1 MDLHF
6 KSKRLTK
13 QPPINTAAISRLSQ
27 SQDGTGNSP
36 RRPSGPQS
44 PASDLSRDYHP
55 NSRTDSSHTS
65 STSSVEPSPKLATS
79 KFGAQAQPEP
89 YTNRHRFSLR
99 RSLSGRTSDEL
110 IGAPADP
117 SAASSTLDSTKAS
130 GYQNSLRRPGPPP
143 LSHTSP
149 DPRVISPQL
158 RQSASFSTVDR
169 SNADVTPPRSETG
182 LTASKRYSDEGK
194 TSAPWRKKSGFS
206 SFVNSVL
213 GSPRQVKISAPG
225 NPVHV
230 THVGFDNETGKFTGL
245 PKEWQRVLQE
255 NGIGENEQRQNP
267 QAIYDIMTF
276 YQGEGSNEEDAV
288 WHKFD
293 HARPQD
299 PSQSGL
305 SLLMPNNAS
314 AARSHS
320 TLSTITSPPT
330 SPRFPSNHG
339 ANFEN
344 PRAPPP
350 VPQTVPRSMPAS
362 SPPMQFANSNHPSL
376 VPGRPAP
383 PAPSTS
389 KPANLIPA
397 RAAPPP
403 PSQSTH
409 KKTDYGRPSIDE
421 VSRIRSESNAADEV
435 SQDLSLQRQASKS
448 QTNGL
453 TKQPSKKSPGSVGS
467 PVQYQQQQEHARVAA
482 QQALTSKQLDRSHSQ
497 RQPTQPQPSPVSPH
511 PQGNGAT
518 DQLAIP
524 HPTQQARNG
533 PPPRRP
539 PKQTNGGIDIVAR
552 LNAICTAG
560 DPMKRYK
567 NLNKIGQG
575 ASGGVFMAYEI
586 ATNRCVA
593 IKQMNLEQQPKKDL
607 IINEI
612 LVMKDSKHRNI
623 VNFMDSY
630 LRQGDLWVIMEY
642 MEGGSLTDVVTFN
655 MMSEGQIAAVCRE
668 TLNGLQH
675 LHSKGVIHRDIKS
688 DNILLATD
696 GNIKLTDF
704 GFCAQINESQNKR
717 TTMVGTPYW
726 MAPEVVTRKEYGR
739 KVDIWSLGI
748 MAIEM
753 VEGEPP
759 YLTESPIRALYLIAT
774 NGTPKIKEEQELSTT
789 FRDFLNFALKVD
801 PEKRASAHDL
811 LRHPF
816 MNLSEPLINLAPLV
830 KSARASRAQE
840 KLQKGG

>member
-1 MDLHF
+1 MDHYHF
-6 KSKRLTK
+6 KPKRLTK
-13 QPPINTAAISRLSQ
+13 QSPVTTASNTSRLSQ
-27 SQDGTGNSP
+27 DEYSNSNSS

-44 PASDLSRDYHP
+44 PASDLSRDHNH
-55 NSRTDSSHTS
+55 NSPTDSSHI
-65 STSSVEPSPKLATS
+65 ELSPKLAFTS

-89 YTNRHRFSLR
+89 YSSRHRFSLR

-110 IGAPADP
+110 IGASSDA

-149 DPRVISPQL
+149 DPRVVSPQL

-169 SNADVTPPRSETG
+169 SITDITSPRSEIS

-276 YQGEGSNEEDAV
+276 YQGEGNNEEDAV

-314 AARSHS
+314 AAGSHT
-320 TLSTITSPPT
+320 TLSTITSPPA

-350 VPQTVPRSMPAS
+350 IPQTVPRSVPAS

-383 PAPSTS
+383 PAPSIS
-389 KPANLIPA
+389 KTANLVPA

-403 PSQSTH
+403 PSSTH
-409 KKTDYGRPSIDE
+409 KKMDYGRPSIDE
-421 VSRIRSESNAADEV
+421 VSRSRSQSNAADEV
-435 SQDLSLQRQASKS
+435 GQDLSLQRQASKS
-448 QTNGL
+448 QANGL
-453 TKQPSKKSPGSVGS
+453 TKQPSRRSPGAVGS
-467 PVQYQQQQEHARVAA
+467 PVQYQQQQEHAMVAA
-482 QQALTSKQLDRSHSQ
+482 QQAITNKQLDRSHSQ
-497 RQPTQPQPSPVSPH
+497 RQPTQPQASPVSPKQ
-511 PQGNGAT
+511 QGNGPS

-539 PKQTNGGIDIVAR
+539 PKQNGGIDIVAR

-560 DPMKRYK
+560 DPMKKYK

-575 ASGGVFMAYEI
+575 ASGGVFMAYEV

-612 LVMKDSKHRNI
+612 LVMKDSKHKNI

-774 NGTPKIKEEQELSTT
+774 NGTPKIKEEQELSTV
-789 FRDFLNFALKVD
+789 FREFLNFALKVD

-816 MNLSEPLINLAPLV
+816 MNMAEPLINLAPLV

>member
-1 MDLHF
+1 MDHHQ
-6 KSKRLTK
+6 RLTK
-13 QPPINTAAISRLSQ
+13 QPPSTTAIDFHSYQ
-27 SQDGTGNSP
+27 END
-36 RRPSGPQS
+36 
-44 PASDLSRDYHP
+44 SDLLRHPSASPSSAAGSYRDHID
-55 NSRTDSSHTS
+55 SRTYSSHTS
-65 STSSVEPSPKLATS
+65 STSSVEPSPKLAAS
-79 KFGAQAQPEP
+79 KSGAQAQAEP
-89 YTNRHRFSLR
+89 YQNRHRFSLR
-99 RSLSGRTSDEL
+99 RSVNGGRASDEL
-110 IGAPADP
+110 VG
-117 SAASSTLDSTKAS
+117 ASSDGSGSTIDSTKAS
-130 GYQNSLRRPGPPP
+130 GYQNSLRRPAPPP

-149 DPRVISPQL
+149 DPRMISPQL

-169 SNADVTPPRSETG
+169 SSDITPPRSDTS
-182 LTASKRYSDEGK
+182 LTASKRYSDEGR
-194 TSAPWRKKSGFS
+194 TAPWRKKGGGFS
-206 SFVNSVL
+206 SFMNSVL
-213 GSPRQVKISAPG
+213 GSPRTVKISAPG

-230 THVGFDNETGKFTGL
+230 THVGFDNETGQFTGL

-255 NGIGENEQRQNP
+255 NGIGENEQRQNTE
-267 QAIYDIMTF
+267 AIYNIMTF
-276 YQGEGSNEEDAV
+276 WDGEESSNDAV

-293 HARPQD
+293 HARAQNS
-299 PSQSGL
+299 SQSGL
-305 SLLMPNNAS
+305 SVLMPNNAS
-314 AARSHS
+314 ATGSHS
-320 TLSTITSPPT
+320 TLSTITSPPA

-350 VPQTVPRSMPAS
+350 IPQAVPRSVPGA
-362 SPPMQFANSNHPSL
+362 SPPMQSVQFANSMSHPSL

-383 PAPSTS
+383 AAPAPSKT
-389 KPANLIPA
+389 ANLIPA

-403 PSQSTH
+403 PSSNKDRAPVDLQGS
-409 KKTDYGRPSIDE
+409 SIDL
-421 VSRIRSESNAADEV
+421 VSRSRSQSNAAEETH
-435 SQDLSLQRQASKS
+435 QDLGLQRQASRN

-453 TKQPSKKSPGSVGS
+453 MKQPSKKSPGSPAV
-467 PVQYQQQQEHARVAA
+467 YQQQKEHAMVAA
-482 QQALTSKQLDRSHSQ
+482 QQTISTKQLDRSQSQ
-497 RQPTQPQPSPVSPH
+497 KHQPQQQPSPVSPQQ
-511 PQGNGAT
+511 PTAGPP

-524 HPTQQARNG
+524 HPTQQARTG

-539 PKQTNGGIDIVAR
+539 PKQNGGIDIVAR
-552 LNAICTAG
+552 LNAICSVG
-560 DPMKRYK
+560 DPMKKYK

-575 ASGGVFMAYEI
+575 ASGGVFTAYEVG
-586 ATNRCVA
+586 TNRCVA

-612 LVMKDSKHRNI
+612 LVMKDSKHKNI

-688 DNILLATD
+688 DNILLALD

-774 NGTPKIKEEQELSTT
+774 NGTPKIKEEHELSPI

-811 LRHPF
+811 LRHSF
-816 MNLSEPLINLAPLV
+816 MQTAEPLINLAPLV
-830 KSARASRAQE
+830 RSARASRAQE
-840 KLQKGG
+840 KLQKGS